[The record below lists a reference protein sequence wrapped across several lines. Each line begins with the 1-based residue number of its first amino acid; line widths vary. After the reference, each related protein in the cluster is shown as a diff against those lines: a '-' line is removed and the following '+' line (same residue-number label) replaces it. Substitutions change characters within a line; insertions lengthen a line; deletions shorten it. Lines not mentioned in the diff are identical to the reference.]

1 MTTTITG
8 EIQEPNIELDI
19 LLTTA
24 EGDDYDDN
32 AGDDDGDNDDDDDD
46 DDESNTC
53 RPKPEEKLNEKPAKD
68 ENLEVV
74 ERKYHLSIV
83 MIISFVMIRIIMMMI
98 IMTTF
103 SNQVYLYFKRENQL
117 IGE

>member
-32 AGDDDGDNDDDDDD
+32 AGDDDGDNDDDDNNDEN
-46 DDESNTC
+46 ESNTC

-74 ERKYHLSIV
+74 ERKYHLSI
-83 MIISFVMIRIIMMMI
+83 FMI
-98 IMTTF
+98 IMNHDYHHDDDSIFRSSVNTF
-103 SNQVYLYFKRENQL
+103 TLRGKTN
-117 IGE
+117 

>member
-53 RPKPEEKLNEKPAKD
+53 RPKPEEKLNEKPAKN

-74 ERKYHLSIV
+74 ERKYHLSI
-83 MIISFVMIRIIMMMI
+83 FMI
-98 IMTTF
+98 IMNHDYHHDDDSIFRSSVNTF
-103 SNQVYLYFKRENQL
+103 TLRGKTNWSE
-117 IGE
+117 I

>member
-1 MTTTITG
+1 MKSKNQTLNLIS
-8 EIQEPNIELDI
+8 LD
-19 LLTTA
+19 LVTTA
-24 EGDDYDDN
+24 EGDDYDHFNEDGD
-32 AGDDDGDNDDDDDD
+32 GDDDDNNDEN
-46 DDESNTC
+46 ESNTC

-103 SNQVYLYFKRENQL
+103 SNQV
-117 IGE
+117 

>member
-1 MTTTITG
+1 MKSKNQTLNLIS
-8 EIQEPNIELDI
+8 LD
-19 LLTTA
+19 LVTTA
-24 EGDDYDDN
+24 EGDDCDHFNEDGD
-32 AGDDDGDNDDDDDD
+32 GDDDDNNDEN
-46 DDESNTC
+46 ESNTC

-103 SNQVYLYFKRENQL
+103 SNQV
-117 IGE
+117 